1 MPTVQIVLDV
11 PRSARTHGFEM
22 NVEIHLVLNLLS
34 IALEGPELPRLP
46 LDVALLICKLLL
58 QEDEGGG
65 VEGGE
70 EGGEDG
76 SVAVLNDQLLAGLM
90 ALPAKSF
97 KFDIV
102 AV

>member
-1 MPTVQIVLDV
+1 MD
-11 PRSARTHGFEM
+11 
-22 NVEIHLVLNLLS
+22 VEIHLVLNLLS
-34 IALEGPELPRLP
+34 IAFEGPELPLLP

-70 EGGEDG
+70 DG
-76 SVAVLNDQLLAGLM
+76 SAPVLNDQLLDGLM
-90 ALPAKSF
+90 VLPAKSF
-97 KFDIV
+97 TFDMV